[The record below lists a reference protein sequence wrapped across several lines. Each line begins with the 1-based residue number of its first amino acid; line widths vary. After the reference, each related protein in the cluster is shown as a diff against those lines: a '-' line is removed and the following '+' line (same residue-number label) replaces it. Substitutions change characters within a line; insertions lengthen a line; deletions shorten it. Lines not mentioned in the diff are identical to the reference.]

1 MSTYTPQR
9 SNKSFCLNLWDF
21 IPYSAYTTEQN
32 ANEFRF
38 FHQRAEF
45 CFHFEKNRE
54 SGKLKPNQ
62 KISLQFPLSIR
73 LFLINFKIYLCFS
86 SRRGKSF
93 KGQWIL
99 TWHTFIHFQFKLGF
113 FSRAIFFYST
123 IIVHSKQ
130 KVIRINFSV
139 WWSVW
144 LNDLL

>member
-62 KISLQFPLSIR
+62 KISLQFSLSIR
-73 LFLINFKIYLCFS
+73 LFLINFKIYLCFFQS
-86 SRRGKSF
+86 EGKKFQRPVNFDMTHIHSF
-93 KGQWIL
+93 SVQI
-99 TWHTFIHFQFKLGF
+99 
-113 FSRAIFFYST
+113 RIFFTCDFFLFYD
-123 IIVHSKQ
+123 HS
-130 KVIRINFSV
+130 S
-139 WWSVW
+139 
-144 LNDLL
+144 